1 MKPTD
6 ITLAYKNALKPGETF
21 RFRCRQCGKCCK
33 NREDILLNPYDL
45 HRACSVLGVSHQTFI
60 ERYCEVYVGESSR
73 FPCVLLKPVGPEKAC
88 PLLKGNKCSVH
99 KGKPTVCAL
108 FPLGRAMRYSAPAP
122 GSSASPAS
130 PASSASPVEQ
140 ENGGDGE
147 NCGAGENEMFYFF
160 NGATCG
166 ARDEEHTVG
175 EWLSEFNL
183 QESEAWFL
191 EWSKELGE
199 IAITIHEL
207 EKRLKPK
214 LMEPI
219 FGAVFTGMYLNYY
232 AGASFMEQFRAN
244 SQKVKQMLA
253 AIQGEIEKG

>member
-1 MKPTD
+1 MQPTD

-45 HRACSVLGVSHQTFI
+45 HRACSVLGISHKDFI

-88 PLLKGNKCSVH
+88 PLLRGNRCSVH
-99 KGKPTVCAL
+99 QGKPTVCAL
-108 FPLGRAMRYSAPAP
+108 FPLGRAMRYAAPAATP
-122 GSSASPAS
+122 SVS
-130 PASSASPVEQ
+130 PASSASPGEKGKNGNA
-140 ENGGDGE
+140 ENG
-147 NCGAGENEMFYFF
+147 GAGENEMFYFF

-199 IAITIHEL
+199 VAITIHDL
-207 EKRLKPK
+207 EQKLRPK

-244 SQKVKQMLA
+244 SQKVKEMLA
-253 AIQGEIEKG
+253 AIQAEIEKG

>member
-1 MKPTD
+1 MQPTD
-6 ITLAYKNALKPGETF
+6 ITLAYNNALKPGETF

-73 FPCVLLKPVGPEKAC
+73 FPCVLLRPIGPEKAC
-88 PLLKGNKCSVH
+88 PLLRGNKCSVH

-108 FPLGRAMRYSAPAP
+108 FPLGRAMRYQAPA
-122 GSSASPAS
+122 APAS
-130 PASSASPVEQ
+130 PAPSSPVEKGKRGKQGQ
-140 ENGGDGE
+140 ECNGKDGE
-147 NCGAGENEMFYFF
+147 LFYFF

-166 ARDEEHTVG
+166 ARDEEHTVA

-199 IAITIHEL
+199 IAVVIHEL

-232 AGASFMEQFRAN
+232 EGASFMDQFRAN

-253 AIQGEIEKG
+253 SIQAEVEKV

>member
-1 MKPTD
+1 M
-6 ITLAYKNALKPGETF
+6 
-21 RFRCRQCGKCCK
+21 
-33 NREDILLNPYDL
+33 
-45 HRACSVLGVSHQTFI
+45 
-60 ERYCEVYVGESSR
+60 
-73 FPCVLLKPVGPEKAC
+73 
-88 PLLKGNKCSVH
+88 
-99 KGKPTVCAL
+99 
-108 FPLGRAMRYSAPAP
+108 
-122 GSSASPAS
+122 
-130 PASSASPVEQ
+130 
-140 ENGGDGE
+140 ENGNG
-147 NCGAGENEMFYFF
+147 GAGENELFYFF

-166 ARDEEHTVG
+166 ARDEKHTVA

-199 IAITIHEL
+199 IAFTIHDL
-207 EKRLKPK
+207 EQKLRPK
-214 LMEPI
+214 LMEPV

>member
-1 MKPTD
+1 MQPTD

-60 ERYCEVYVGESSR
+60 EKYCEVYVGESSR
-73 FPCVLLKPVGPEKAC
+73 FPCVLLRPIGPDKVC

-108 FPLGRAMRYSAPAP
+108 FPLGRALSY
-122 GSSASPAS
+122 SSAASAASASPSSPAS
-130 PASSASPVEQ
+130 PVEKGKRGSRGNE
-140 ENGGDGE
+140 ENDL
-147 NCGAGENEMFYFF
+147 FYFF

-166 ARDEEHTVG
+166 ARDEKHTVA

-199 IAITIHEL
+199 IAITIHDL
-207 EKRLKPK
+207 EQKLRPK
-214 LMEPI
+214 LMEPV

-232 AGASFMEQFRAN
+232 AGASFMDQFRSN